1 MNIEYF
7 RHFVEI
13 VNEGTILKASK
24 KLFVSQPSLTNEIK
38 FLEKEYDI
46 ELFNRKGK
54 KMSLTDSGK
63 LFYEESKRSLE
74 TMII

>member
-24 KLFVSQPSLTNEIK
+24 KIICLSAI
-38 FLEKEYDI
+38 
-46 ELFNRKGK
+46 FNK
-54 KMSLTDSGK
+54 
-63 LFYEESKRSLE
+63 
-74 TMII
+74 

>member
-24 KLFVSQPSLTNEIK
+24 KLFVSQASLTNEIK

-54 KMSLTDSGK
+54 K
-63 LFYEESKRSLE
+63 
-74 TMII
+74 

>member
-24 KLFVSQPSLTNEIK
+24 NYLSLSH
-38 FLEKEYDI
+38 L
-46 ELFNRKGK
+46 
-54 KMSLTDSGK
+54 
-63 LFYEESKRSLE
+63 
-74 TMII
+74 